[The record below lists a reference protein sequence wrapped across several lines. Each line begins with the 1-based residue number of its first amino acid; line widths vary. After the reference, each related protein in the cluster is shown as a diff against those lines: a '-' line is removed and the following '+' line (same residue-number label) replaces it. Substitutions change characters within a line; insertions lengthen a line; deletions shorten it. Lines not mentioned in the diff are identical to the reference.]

1 MIPDHYFCMKQRI
14 LISYLDMKATQC
26 RVLNFVLSP
35 FLLIN
40 SLLMIPRTLELY
52 KEFQE
57 EAYSVALHPTGF
69 FVLVGFSDKLR
80 LMNLLI
86 DDIRTFKEFTI
97 RGCREVSSMCLNV
110 VHSLSTSKSLTL
122 QARYVL
128 NSYHLLHSLCLW
140 FSVRSAMVATCL
152 QPSMEMSFRSTPSC
166 YLRTFS
172 T

>member
-1 MIPDHYFCMKQRI
+1 
-14 LISYLDMKATQC
+14 MKATQC
-26 RVLNFVLSP
+26 RVVNFVPSP
-35 FLLIN
+35 FLLIT

-57 EAYSVALHPTGF
+57 EAYSVALHPTGL

-86 DDIRTFKEFTI
+86 DDIRTFKEFSI
-97 RGCREVSSMCLNV
+97 RGCREVSSRCLSV
-110 VHSLSTSKSLTL
+110 VCSLSAPTFLTP
-122 QARYVL
+122 QARCVL